1 MYADVVTVSSV
12 RRFVNDLRIPLTRLY
27 FSPVVVG
34 QLGGRS
40 SEEVGCAVVDERG
53 GLSLLGADAFPV
65 ENPLAAGV
73 HPAQTNGV
81 VTPEMDD
88 NLLTDGLQDGEEEGW
103 VRVEIRRGGCGKR
116 RGVRNA
122 AGVGAKVRLLSF
134 ICTLPSLIIRQAP
147 PVRPHR
153 ARRRPRD
160 SR

>member
-1 MYADVVTVSSV
+1 MHVDVVISSV
-12 RRFVNDLRIPLTRLY
+12 RRFIYGLRTSLTRLY

-40 SEEVGCAVVDERG
+40 SEEVGCAVVGERG
-53 GLSLLGADAFPV
+53 GLALLGADASSV
-65 ENPLAAGV
+65 ENPLAARV
-73 HPAQTNGV
+73 HPIQANCV
-81 VTPEMDD
+81 VTSEIDD
-88 NLLTDGLQDGEEEGW
+88 NLPPGGPQDGEEEGW
-103 VRVEIRRGGCGKR
+103 VRVEIRRGGCGKW
-116 RGVRNA
+116 RGVRKA
-122 AGVGAKVRLLSF
+122 TGVGAKVRPLSF

>member
-53 GLSLLGADAFPV
+53 GLALLGADASPV
-65 ENPLAAGV
+65 ENTLAAGV
-73 HPAQTNGV
+73 HPVKGNSMV
-81 VTPEMDD
+81 DPEMDD
-88 NLLTDGLQDGEEEGW
+88 DIPPDGPQDGEEEGW

-122 AGVGAKVRLLSF
+122 AGVGAKVRPFIFMLTRLSLTT
-134 ICTLPSLIIRQAP
+134 CQAP

-153 ARRRPRD
+153 ARYRLRDPR
-160 SR
+160 

>member
-1 MYADVVTVSSV
+1 MHVDVVISSV
-12 RRFVNDLRIPLTRLY
+12 RRFIYGLRTSLTRLY

-40 SEEVGCAVVDERG
+40 SEEVGCAVVGERG
-53 GLSLLGADAFPV
+53 GLALLGADAFPV
-65 ENPLAAGV
+65 ENTLTAGV
-73 HPAQTNGV
+73 HPVKASGRV
-81 VTPEMDD
+81 ASEMDD
-88 NLLTDGLQDGEEEGW
+88 DLPPGGPQDGEEEGW

-122 AGVGAKVRLLSF
+122 AGVGAKVRPFIFMLTLLSLTT
-134 ICTLPSLIIRQAP
+134 CQAP